1 MPFVSTIAPSAA
13 EGQVR
18 EMYDRVLA
26 EQNAIPNWA
35 QLFSLRPAVRD
46 AWAGLLGSIRQNMTL
61 RRYEL
66 VTLAAARA
74 LRSSYCS
81 LAHGKILATKVFEPA
96 AVERIM
102 RRDGDGLLEPGEV
115 AMMAFAE
122 KLVARADQISD
133 RDVAELRGHG
143 FSDEE
148 IFDIAATAAARC
160 FFSKLLDA
168 LGAQADSSY
177 NELEPTLRA
186 VLTVGRPV
194 SAAPSPATAGR

>member
-1 MPFVSTIAPSAA
+1 MPFVSTVAPSAA
-13 EGQVR
+13 EGPVR

-26 EQNAIPNWA
+26 EQGTIPNWA

-46 AWAGLLGSIRQNMTL
+46 AWAGLVGSIRKTMTL

-74 LRSSYCS
+74 LHSSYCS
-81 LAHGKILATKVFEPA
+81 LAHGKVLATKVFEPA
-96 AVERIM
+96 VVERIM
-102 RRDGDGLLEPGEV
+102 RGEGDALLEPGEV

-122 KLVARADQISD
+122 ALVKGADQITE
-133 RDVAELRGHG
+133 RDVAGLRAHG

-168 LGAQADSSY
+168 LGAQADASF
-177 NELEPTLRA
+177 NELEPALRA

-194 SAAPSPATAGR
+194 AAAPATAGR

>member
-1 MPFVSTIAPSAA
+1 MPFVSTVAPSVA
-13 EGQVR
+13 EGAVR

-26 EQNAIPNWA
+26 EQGTIPNWA

-46 AWAGLLGSIRQNMTL
+46 AWAGLVGSIRKTMTL

-74 LRSSYCS
+74 LHSSYCS
-81 LAHGKILATKVFEPA
+81 LAHGKVLATKVFEPA
-96 AVERIM
+96 VVERIM
-102 RRDGDGLLEPGEV
+102 RGEGDALLEPGEV

-122 KLVARADQISD
+122 ALVKGADQITE
-133 RDVAELRGHG
+133 RDVAGLRAHG

-168 LGAQADSSY
+168 LGAQADASF
-177 NELEPTLRA
+177 NELEPALRA

-194 SAAPSPATAGR
+194 AAAPATAGR